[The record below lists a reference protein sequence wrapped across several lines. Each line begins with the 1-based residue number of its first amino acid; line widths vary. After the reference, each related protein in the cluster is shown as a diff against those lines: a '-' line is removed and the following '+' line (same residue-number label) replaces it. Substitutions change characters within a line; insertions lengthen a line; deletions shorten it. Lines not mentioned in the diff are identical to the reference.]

1 MSPRA
6 AGLAVRPAGV
16 AARAGRMEPECRDL
30 ELLDEASRWRRADDR
45 LALMADDTTR
55 MVLE

>member
-6 AGLAVRPAGV
+6 AGLAAP
-16 AARAGRMEPECRDL
+16 AGRMEPECRDL